1 MNIQSMSNL
10 KQRFIFGNLS
20 TITMFLA
27 IYLSTNQYLKI
38 FFIALIAGIIGMALW
53 EFYAMARN
61 KKYQP
66 LAYYAIASS
75 MVYLFATYISTQYH
89 VFPMLPQLTLLLTMV
104 GAFAY
109 FFDKGQNSMSNIAIT
124 LFGLV
129 YLTLPLTG
137 MIQINYFF
145 PAESLQDGRLWLTY
159 LLLVT
164 KMTDIGAYFIG
175 KNFGKHKITPY
186 ISPSKTIEGSIGGL
200 LAAILM
206 SLAFYFVTQYFSLP
220 FTLSLNEALCLG
232 TIIGVVGQFGDLAES
247 LLKRDCEVKDSNQL
261 PGLGG
266 VLDTADSIIFT
277 VPLVYFF
284 MNAKF
289 AQEILR

>member
-10 KQRFIFGNLS
+10 QQRFIVGNIS
-20 TITMFLA
+20 TIAMFLT
-27 IYLSTNQYLKI
+27 IYLSNHQYLKI
-38 FFIALIAGIIGMALW
+38 FFIILIAAIIGMALW
-53 EFYAMARN
+53 EFYDMAKN
-61 KKYQP
+61 KKHQP
-66 LAYYAIASS
+66 LDRYAIACS
-75 MVYLFATYISTQYH
+75 MLYLIATYISTQYH
-89 VFPMLPQLTLLLTMV
+89 VFSMLPQLTLLLTMV

-109 FFDKGQNSMSNIAIT
+109 FFDKGQNALANIAIT
-124 LFGLV
+124 LLGLI

-159 LLLVT
+159 VLLVT
-164 KMTDIGAYFIG
+164 KVTDIGAYFLG
-175 KNFGKHKITPY
+175 KNFGTNKIAPY
-186 ISPSKTIEGSIGGL
+186 ISPSKTLEGSIGGL
-200 LAAILM
+200 FAAILM
-206 SLAFYFVTQYFSLP
+206 SLTFSLVTQYFSLP
-220 FTLSLNEALCLG
+220 FTLSVSEALYLG
-232 TIIGVVGQFGDLAES
+232 AIIGLVGQFGDLAES

-289 AQEILR
+289 A